1 MENSYLAFPFAGLA
15 LLYVRRTLD
24 TATRLPAWDNVLKK
38 YWLVG
43 GISLGIAAVTSTDI
57 SELFWVA
64 AFVAI
69 GLLSWLERHYRPA
82 RMLLLA
88 LAPFVT
94 IFLFFKL
101 IKWLLPTFY
110 KEYEVYF
117 GSTIGFAVLWLI
129 VFFFIANR
137 QKKDLIK
144 LQEERSQ
151 ERDVEA
157 SLRRIEAEQRR
168 RIEER
173 KAELEAQ
180 VSERTAEITRQKE
193 ELEQTLVEL
202 KATQN
207 QLVHSEKMAS
217 LGELTAG
224 IAHEIQNPLN
234 FVNNFSEVS
243 VELLDELAEE
253 QQKASRDPELEAEL
267 LTDLRQ
273 NLQKISQHGGR
284 ASSIVRGMLQHSRA
298 STGQREPTDLNAL
311 ADEYLRLAYHGLRAK
326 DKTFNAQFSTDLDPD
341 LGLVTV
347 VSQDMGRVLLN
358 LITNAFY
365 AVRQRQKEQS
375 TPEKTAYQPT
385 VRVQT
390 RCQNGKAEIRVIDN
404 GTGIPES
411 AMSKIFMPFFTTKP
425 TGEGTGLGLSMAY
438 DIVTK
443 GHSGTLSVESQEG
456 EGTTFI
462 ITLPA

>member
-1 MENSYLAFPFAGLA
+1 MNIGDGFIAYPFAGLA
-15 LLYVRRTLD
+15 LEFVRKTLD
-24 TATRLPAWDNVLKK
+24 TQTRLPEWNGILKK
-38 YWLVG
+38 YWAVG
-43 GISLGIAAVTSTDI
+43 GILLGVSAIAKIDI
-57 SELFWVA
+57 SIPLWGAVLL
-64 AFVAI
+64 AI
-69 GLLSWLERHYRPA
+69 GVTIWFEREYRPA
-82 RMLLLA
+82 RTLLLA
-88 LAPFVT
+88 LAPFVV
-94 IFLFFKL
+94 IYLFGE
-101 IKWLLPTFY
+101 LLSVVAPTFH
-110 KEYEVYF
+110 KSAEDYF
-117 GSTIGFAVLWLI
+117 DSALAFSMLWAI
-129 VFFFIANR
+129 VFYVIANR
-137 QKKDLIK
+137 QKKELLK
-144 LQEERSQ
+144 RQQ
-151 ERDVEA
+151 EREEELEVAA
-157 SLRRIEAEQRR
+157 SLQRIEAEQRR
-168 RIEER
+168 RIEE
-173 KAELEAQ
+173 KKKELEYL
-180 VSERTAEITRQKE
+180 VTERTAEITRQKE

-243 VELLDELAEE
+243 VELLDELADE
-253 QQKASRDPELEAEL
+253 QQKPDRDAELEAEL

-298 STGQREPTDLNAL
+298 STGQREATDVNAL

-341 LGLVTV
+341 LGMVTV
-347 VSQDMGRVLLN
+347 VPQDMGRVLLN

-365 AVRQRQKEQS
+365 AVRQRQRERPS
-375 TPEKTAYQPT
+375 ETEYQPI

-390 RCQNGKAEIRVIDN
+390 RCQNGHAEIRVIDN
-404 GTGIPES
+404 GTGIPEP
-411 AMSKIFMPFFTTKP
+411 AMAKIFQPFFTTKP

-443 GHSGTLSVESQEG
+443 GHTGTLTVESKEG
-456 EGTTFI
+456 EGTAFV